1 MADAGDYRCQASNI
15 FASGI
20 TSSTCKMQ
28 IRRKQPLKNLTS
40 AVIYGNDNNNNNKYF
55 IFWS

>member
-40 AVIYGNDNNNNNKYF
+40 AVIYGNDNNNNNNKYF
-55 IFWS
+55 IF